1 MNRALTNVIMLGIIL
16 LITGV
21 NVLLLGLA
29 QRQRAGKL
37 RPRGG

>member
-21 NVLLLGLA
+21 NVLLLGLT
-29 QRQRAGKL
+29 QRQRAGKF
-37 RPRGG
+37 RAHGR